1 MQYKG
6 PQVSVKPYQRET
18 KKFETIKAMASP
30 EEKWKKL
37 EISTKAKF
45 STDFNPWDQTR
56 NPIVVHNSGD
66 TRLDNLIEKYPTI
79 ETKGIHFHLSPKS
92 VYHDFYV
99 KVTRIKKDKEEVHRG
114 WGVTVQGKGLKFNSV
129 QFTRT
134 KFIL

>member
-6 PQVSVKPYQRET
+6 PQVNVKSYQRET
-18 KKFETIKAMASP
+18 EKFKTMKATASS

-66 TRLDNLIEKYPTI
+66 TRLDNLIEMYPTI
-79 ETKGIHFHLSPKS
+79 ETKGIHFCLSPKS
-92 VYHDFYV
+92 VDHDFYV
-99 KVTRIKKDKEEVHRG
+99 KITRIKKDKEKVHRG
-114 WGVTVQGKGLKFNSV
+114 WGVTIQGKGF
-129 QFTRT
+129 
-134 KFIL
+134 